1 MLSCIVLCRKPFWL
15 YKLID
20 MFVEFFS
27 SLNKVHT
34 TVLAFCHLHSS
45 RGFVQPRPP
54 AGIRDDNSG
63 AFRQLLLHCNSHNI
77 TETVHF
83 IQPSPL
89 CSPVTQSICLPTFS
103 CLDTR
108 LASPLCLRTQFLPWT
123 LKKLI
128 YFLSLSLSGLL
139 QINIFMLLLY
149 MYVICS

>member
-15 YKLID
+15 YKVID
-20 MFVEFFS
+20 MFVEFFFP
-27 SLNKVHT
+27 LDKVHT

-83 IQPSPL
+83 IQPSLL
-89 CSPVTQSICLPTFS
+89 CSPVTQSICLPTS
-103 CLDTR
+103 CQDSR
-108 LASPLCLRTQFLPWT
+108 LASPLCLHIQFLPWT
-123 LKKLI
+123 LKE
-128 YFLSLSLSGLL
+128 LSLSLSGLL
-139 QINIFMLLLY
+139 QMNSFMLLLYMLY